1 MERIHIP
8 PIFLKQPTLE
18 KAQARETSSP
28 EPEAPSPHCPHCQD
42 RGIILREGRAYRCK
56 CMQIKAWQN
65 RLRSAHLAPQ
75 LSRHTFANFDLRFYS
90 RQAYDELTG
99 TSYYESARRC
109 LEACKNFVTQC
120 AQQQPT
126 KGLFIFGPVGSGKTF
141 LAAAI
146 ANALA
151 SLNINVLFVVVPDL
165 LDQIRATYDR
175 RPEEES
181 PTELELLTT
190 ARDAKVLILDDLG
203 AHNYTEWTRNKI
215 YSLINYR
222 LIYELPTVITSNLD
236 LKQLEEYLGERT
248 TSRLLQLCR
257 SYHLPVEQDIRLIL
271 SREERRY

>member
-1 MERIHIP
+1 MEKLQVP
-8 PIFLKQPTLE
+8 AALLKRQP
-18 KAQARETSSP
+18 ASP
-28 EPEAPSPHCPHCQD
+28 DPDNLLPWTNLPSCTECQD
-42 RGIILREGRAYRCK
+42 RGVIVREGRAYRCK
-56 CMQIKAWQN
+56 CMQLKSWQN

-75 LSRHTFANFDLRFYS
+75 LSRHTFANFDLKYYS
-90 RQAYDELTG
+90 RHLYDDLTG
-99 TSYYESARRC
+99 TTYYESARRC
-109 LEACKNFVTQC
+109 LEACKNFVAQC
-120 AQQQPT
+120 ADQQVAR
-126 KGLFIFGPVGSGKTF
+126 GLFIFGPVGSGKTF

-151 SLNINVLFVVVPDL
+151 AMKKEVLFVVVPDL
-165 LDQIRATYDR
+165 LDEIRATYDR
-175 RPEEES
+175 KAETES

-222 LIYELPTVITSNLD
+222 LINELPTVITSNLN

-257 SYHLPVEQDIRLIL
+257 SYHLPVEKDIRYVL
-271 SREERRY
+271 SREERR